1 MRDAEHGDTSPKTSR
16 LVISPLSCSL
26 IGETHIVYV
35 SPDTLAYKIY
45 RKEKVKEKFNCN
57 YGFNVAYHKELNKED
72 LKIVGADDNGDARI
86 VELSDHRFFMATLF
100 LPQSSSSAE
109 KPHPLVV
116 EYLNAAKA
124 FQGKNN
130 KLKLRFDAE

>member
-1 MRDAEHGDTSPKTSR
+1 MAQMLKIG
-16 LVISPLSCSL
+16 I
-26 IGETHIVYV
+26 IGEFH
-35 SPDTLAYKIY
+35 PDRLSHNATNQA
-45 RKEKVKEKFNCN
+45 
-57 YGFNVAYHKELNKED
+57 
-72 LKIVGADDNGDARI
+72 LKIVGVDDNGNARI

-124 FQGKNN
+124 FKAIKK
-130 KLKLRFDAE
+130 KLN

>member
-1 MRDAEHGDTSPKTSR
+1 MRDAEHADTFPKTSR

-26 IGETHIVYV
+26 IGETQIVYV

-45 RKEKVKEKFNCN
+45 KKGQTKEILNCKYVFNE
-57 YGFNVAYHKELNKED
+57 AYNKELNKQD
-72 LKIVGADDNGDARI
+72 LRIVGVDDNGDSRI
-86 VELSDHRFFMATLF
+86 VELSDHRYFMATLF

-109 KPHPLVV
+109 KPHPLIV

-124 FQGKNN
+124 FQGMK
-130 KLKLRFDAE
+130 